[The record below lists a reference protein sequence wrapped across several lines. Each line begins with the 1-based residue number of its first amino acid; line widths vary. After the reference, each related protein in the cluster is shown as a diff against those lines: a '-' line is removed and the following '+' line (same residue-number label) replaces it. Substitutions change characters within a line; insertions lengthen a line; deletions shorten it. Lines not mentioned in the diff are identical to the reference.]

1 MKKILTMAAVALLA
15 ASCSNDKDVINP
27 DLGTA
32 NAPVAIKL
40 TQSVEGITTK
50 APILKGSPVE
60 GIVVMVDVATGEGH
74 PAHDWASFNPVY
86 KNVLDENTKA
96 LETRA
101 NVASAVFTAGTET
114 DITLTPTLYYDNAD
128 VSPKN
133 SHITAVVP
141 SGTIES
147 SKVVFGKVDGLQD
160 VMTIG
165 TDQDAGTA
173 ETPSTEGCKLT
184 FSHKTT
190 QLVFAASYK
199 AVADNKGEWAGK
211 DVSIKNIMVL
221 GTQLP
226 QSVNLTNGDV
236 NWATTSDF
244 SVPNIITTALSTTV
258 STVSPA
264 VMIVPSQD
272 IKLNVTISVGGTD
285 RTFLN
290 VPVMDEKQASDK
302 LNAKEGFAHTVTLNI
317 TEPDKPTGD
326 NVKALEVKATVN
338 EWQKGNGGT
347 VDLK

>member
-15 ASCSNDKDVINP
+15 ASCSNDKDVITP

-50 APILKGSPVE
+50 APITSGSQVE
-60 GIVVMVDVATGEGH
+60 GIVVMVDVTSGH
-74 PAHDWASFNPVY
+74 EHDWGSFNPVY
-86 KNVLDENTKA
+86 KNEIDGATKE
-96 LETRA
+96 LKTRA
-101 NVASAVFTAGTET
+101 NVAGAVFTAGTET
-114 DITLTPTLYYDNAD
+114 DITLTPTLYYDNAQA
-128 VSPKN
+128 SPKN

-165 TDQDAGTA
+165 ADQDAGTA
-173 ETPSTEGCKLT
+173 ASPNQNGCKLT
-184 FSHKTT
+184 FAHKTT
-190 QLVFAASYK
+190 QLVFAASYTS
-199 AVADNKGEWAGK
+199 VAGGKGEWEGK
-211 DVSIKNIMVL
+211 NVSIKSIKIL

-236 NWATTSDF
+236 NWATASDF
-244 SVPNIITTALSTTV
+244 SVPNITTTALSTTA
-258 STVSPA
+258 STISPA
-264 VMIVPSQD
+264 VMLAPSND
-272 IKLNVTISVGGTD
+272 IKLNVTINVGGTD

-290 VPVMDEKQASDK
+290 VPVMDSKNAGEK
-302 LNAKEGFAHTVTLNI
+302 LNAQEGYAHTVTLNI

-338 EWQKGNGGT
+338 E
-347 VDLK
+347 

>member
-15 ASCSNDKDVINP
+15 ASCSNDKDVITP

-40 TQSVEGITTK
+40 TQSVEGLTTK
-50 APILKGSPVE
+50 APITSGSQVE

-86 KNVLDENTKA
+86 KNEIDASTKVLK
-96 LETRA
+96 TRA
-101 NVASAVFTAGTET
+101 NVAGAVFTAGKET
-114 DITLTPTLYYDNAD
+114 DITLTPTLYYDNAQA
-128 VSPKN
+128 SPKN

-173 ETPSTEGCKLT
+173 ALPSQEGCKLT

-190 QLVFAASYK
+190 QLVFAASYTS
-199 AVADNKGEWAGK
+199 VADNKGEWAGK
-211 DVSIKNIMVL
+211 DVSIKSIKVL

-226 QSVNLTNGDV
+226 QSVNLT
-236 NWATTSDF
+236 
-244 SVPNIITTALSTTV
+244 
-258 STVSPA
+258 
-264 VMIVPSQD
+264 M
-272 IKLNVTISVGGTD
+272 VT
-285 RTFLN
+285 
-290 VPVMDEKQASDK
+290 
-302 LNAKEGFAHTVTLNI
+302 
-317 TEPDKPTGD
+317 
-326 NVKALEVKATVN
+326 
-338 EWQKGNGGT
+338 
-347 VDLK
+347 

>member
-15 ASCSNDKDVINP
+15 ASCSNDKDVITP

-50 APILKGSPVE
+50 APITSGSQVE
-60 GIVVMVDVATGEGH
+60 GIVVMVDVTSGH
-74 PAHDWASFNPVY
+74 EHDWASFNPVY
-86 KNVLDENTKA
+86 KNEINGTTKA
-96 LETRA
+96 LEKRA
-101 NVASAVFTAGTET
+101 NVAGAVFTAGKET
-114 DITLTPTLYYDNAD
+114 DITLTPTLYYDNAQA
-128 VSPKN
+128 SAKN

-160 VMTIG
+160 VLTIG
-165 TDQDAGTA
+165 ADQDAGTA
-173 ETPSTEGCKLT
+173 ALPSQEGCKLT

-190 QLVFAASYK
+190 QLVFAASYTS
-199 AVADNKGEWAGK
+199 VADNKGEWAGK
-211 DVSIKNIMVL
+211 DVSIKSIKVL

-236 NWATTSDF
+236 NWATASDF
-244 SVPNIITTALSTTV
+244 SVPNITTTALSTTA
-258 STVSPA
+258 STISPA
-264 VMIVPSQD
+264 VMLAPSND
-272 IKLNVTISVGGTD
+272 IKLNVTINVGGTD

-290 VPVMDEKQASDK
+290 VPVMDSEVISDK
-302 LNAKEGFAHTVTLNI
+302 LSAKEGYAHTVTLNI

-338 EWQKGNGGT
+338 EWKQGNGGT

>member
-15 ASCSNDKDVINP
+15 ASCSNDKDVITP

-50 APILKGSPVE
+50 APITSGSQVE
-60 GIVVMVDVATGEGH
+60 GIVVMVDVTSGH
-74 PAHDWASFNPVY
+74 EHDWGSFNPVY
-86 KNVLDENTKA
+86 KNEIDGATKE
-96 LETRA
+96 LKTRA
-101 NVASAVFTAGTET
+101 NVAGAVFTAGTET
-114 DITLTPTLYYDNAD
+114 DITLTPTLYYDNAQA
-128 VSPKN
+128 SPKN

-165 TDQDAGTA
+165 ADQDAGTA
-173 ETPSTEGCKLT
+173 ASPNQDGCKLT

-190 QLVFAASYK
+190 QLVFAASYTS
-199 AVADNKGEWAGK
+199 VADNKGEWAGK
-211 DVSIKNIMVL
+211 DVSIKSIKVL

-236 NWATTSDF
+236 NWATASDF
-244 SVPNIITTALSTTV
+244 SVPNITTTTLSTTA
-258 STVSPA
+258 STISPA
-264 VMIVPSQD
+264 VMVAPSND
-272 IKLNVTISVGGTD
+272 IKLNVTINVGGTD

-290 VPVMDEKQASDK
+290 VPVMDSKNAGEK
-302 LNAKEGFAHTVTLNI
+302 LNAQEGYAHTVTLNI

-338 EWQKGNGGT
+338 ERKQGNGGT

>member
-15 ASCSNDKDVINP
+15 ASCSNDKDVITP

-50 APILKGSPVE
+50 APITSGSQVE
-60 GIVVMVDVATGEGH
+60 GIVVMVDVTSGH
-74 PAHDWASFNPVY
+74 EHDWGSFNPVY
-86 KNVLDENTKA
+86 KNEIDGATKE
-96 LETRA
+96 LKTRA
-101 NVASAVFTAGTET
+101 NVAGAVFTAGTET
-114 DITLTPTLYYDNAD
+114 DITLTPTLYYDNEQA
-128 VSPKN
+128 SPK
-133 SHITAVVP
+133 SAHITAVVP

-165 TDQDAGTA
+165 ADQDAGTA
-173 ETPSTEGCKLT
+173 ASPNQNGCKLT
-184 FSHKTT
+184 FAHKTT
-190 QLVFAASYK
+190 QLVFAASYTS
-199 AVADNKGEWAGK
+199 VAGGKGEWEGK
-211 DVSIKNIMVL
+211 NVSIKSIKIL

-236 NWATTSDF
+236 NWATASDF
-244 SVPNIITTALSTTV
+244 SVPNITTTALSTTA
-258 STVSPA
+258 STISPA
-264 VMIVPSQD
+264 VMLAPSND
-272 IKLNVTISVGGTD
+272 IKLNVTINVGGTD

-290 VPVMDEKQASDK
+290 VPVMDSKNAGEK
-302 LNAKEGFAHTVTLNI
+302 LNAQEGYAHTVTLNI

-338 EWQKGNGGT
+338 EWKQGNGGT

>member
-15 ASCSNDKDVINP
+15 ASCSNDKDVITP

-50 APILKGSPVE
+50 APITSGSQVE
-60 GIVVMVDVATGEGH
+60 GIVVMVDVTSGH
-74 PAHDWASFNPVY
+74 EHDWGSFNPVY
-86 KNVLDENTKA
+86 KNEIDGATKE
-96 LETRA
+96 LKTRA
-101 NVASAVFTAGTET
+101 NVAGAVFTAGTET
-114 DITLTPTLYYDNAD
+114 DITLTPTLYYDNAQA
-128 VSPKN
+128 SPKN

-165 TDQDAGTA
+165 ADQDAGTA
-173 ETPSTEGCKLT
+173 ASPNQDGCKLT

-190 QLVFAASYK
+190 QLVFAASYTS
-199 AVADNKGEWAGK
+199 VADNKGEWAGK
-211 DVSIKNIMVL
+211 DVSIKSIKVL

-236 NWATTSDF
+236 NWATASDF
-244 SVPNIITTALSTTV
+244 SVPNITTTTLSTTA
-258 STVSPA
+258 STISPA
-264 VMIVPSQD
+264 VMVAPSND
-272 IKLNVTISVGGTD
+272 IKLNVTINVGGTD

-290 VPVMDEKQASDK
+290 VPVMDSEVISDK
-302 LNAKEGFAHTVTLNI
+302 LSAKEGYAHTVTLNI

-338 EWQKGNGGT
+338 EWKQGNGGT

>member
-15 ASCSNDKDVINP
+15 ASCSNDKDVITP

-50 APILKGSPVE
+50 APITSGSQVE
-60 GIVVMVDVATGEGH
+60 GIVVMVDVTSGH
-74 PAHDWASFNPVY
+74 EHDWGSFNPVY
-86 KNVLDENTKA
+86 KNEIDGATKE
-96 LETRA
+96 LKTRA
-101 NVASAVFTAGTET
+101 NVAGAVFTAGTET
-114 DITLTPTLYYDNAD
+114 DITLTPTLYYDNAQA
-128 VSPKN
+128 SPKN

-165 TDQDAGTA
+165 ADQDAGTA
-173 ETPSTEGCKLT
+173 ASPNQNGCKLT
-184 FSHKTT
+184 FAHKTT
-190 QLVFAASYK
+190 QLVFAASYTS
-199 AVADNKGEWAGK
+199 VAGGKGEWEGK
-211 DVSIKNIMVL
+211 NVSIKSIKIL

-236 NWATTSDF
+236 NWATASDF
-244 SVPNIITTALSTTV
+244 SVPNITTTALSTTA
-258 STVSPA
+258 STISPA
-264 VMIVPSQD
+264 VMLAPSND
-272 IKLNVTISVGGTD
+272 IKLNVTINVGGTD

-290 VPVMDEKQASDK
+290 VPVMDSKNAGEK
-302 LNAKEGFAHTVTLNI
+302 LNAQEGYAHTVTLNI

-338 EWQKGNGGT
+338 EWKQGNGGT

>member
-15 ASCSNDKDVINP
+15 ASCSNDKDVITP

-50 APILKGSPVE
+50 APITSGSQVE
-60 GIVVMVDVATGEGH
+60 GIVVMVDVTSGH
-74 PAHDWASFNPVY
+74 EHDWASFNPVY
-86 KNVLDENTKA
+86 KNEIDGATKE
-96 LETRA
+96 LKTRA
-101 NVASAVFTAGTET
+101 NVAGAVFTAGTET
-114 DITLTPTLYYDNAD
+114 DITLTPTLYYDNAQA
-128 VSPKN
+128 SPKN

-165 TDQDAGTA
+165 ADQDAGTA
-173 ETPSTEGCKLT
+173 ASPNQDGCKLT

-190 QLVFAASYK
+190 QLVFAASYTS
-199 AVADNKGEWAGK
+199 VADNKGEWAGK
-211 DVSIKNIMVL
+211 DVSIKSIKVL

-236 NWATTSDF
+236 NWATASDF
-244 SVPNIITTALSTTV
+244 SVPNITTTALSTTA
-258 STVSPA
+258 STISPA
-264 VMIVPSQD
+264 VMVAPSND
-272 IKLNVTISVGGTD
+272 IKLNVTINVGGTD

-290 VPVMDEKQASDK
+290 VPVMDSKNAGEK
-302 LNAKEGFAHTVTLNI
+302 LNAQEGYAHTVTLNI

-338 EWQKGNGGT
+338 EWKQGNGGT

>member
-15 ASCSNDKDVINP
+15 ASCSNDKDVITP

-50 APILKGSPVE
+50 APITSGSQVE
-60 GIVVMVDVATGEGH
+60 GIVVMVDVTSGH
-74 PAHDWASFNPVY
+74 EHDWGSFNPVY
-86 KNVLDENTKA
+86 KNEIDGATKE

-101 NVASAVFTAGTET
+101 NVAGAVFTAGTET
-114 DITLTPTLYYDNAD
+114 DITLTPTLYYDNAQA
-128 VSPKN
+128 SPKN

-165 TDQDAGTA
+165 ADQYAGTA
-173 ETPSTEGCKLT
+173 ASPNQDGCKLT

-190 QLVFAASYK
+190 QLVFAASYTS
-199 AVADNKGEWAGK
+199 VADNKGEWAGK
-211 DVSIKNIMVL
+211 DVSIKSIKVL

-236 NWATTSDF
+236 NWATASDF
-244 SVPNIITTALSTTV
+244 SVPNITTTTLSTTA
-258 STVSPA
+258 STISPA
-264 VMIVPSQD
+264 VMVAPSND
-272 IKLNVTISVGGTD
+272 IKLNVTINVGGTD

-290 VPVMDEKQASDK
+290 VPVMDSKNAGEK
-302 LNAKEGFAHTVTLNI
+302 LNAQEGYAHTVTLNI

-338 EWQKGNGGT
+338 EWKQGNGGT

>member
-15 ASCSNDKDVINP
+15 ASCSNDKDVITP

-40 TQSVEGITTK
+40 TQSVEGLTTK
-50 APILKGSPVE
+50 APITNGSQVE
-60 GIVVMVDVATGEGH
+60 GIVVMVDVTSGH
-74 PAHDWASFNPVY
+74 EHDWGSFNPVY
-86 KNVLDENTKA
+86 KNVINETTKA

-101 NVASAVFTAGTET
+101 NVAGAVFTAGKET
-114 DITLTPTLYYDNAD
+114 DITLTPTLYYDNAQ
-128 VSPKN
+128 VSAKN

-165 TDQDAGTA
+165 ADQDAGTA
-173 ETPSTEGCKLT
+173 ASPNQNGCKLT
-184 FSHKTT
+184 FAHKTT
-190 QLVFAASYK
+190 QLVFAASYTS
-199 AVADNKGEWAGK
+199 VAGGKGEWEGK
-211 DVSIKNIMVL
+211 NVSIKSIKIL

-236 NWATTSDF
+236 NWATASDF
-244 SVPNIITTALSTTV
+244 SVPNITTTALSTTA
-258 STVSPA
+258 STISPA
-264 VMIVPSQD
+264 VMLAPSND
-272 IKLNVTISVGGTD
+272 IKLNVTINVGGTD

-290 VPVMDEKQASDK
+290 VPVMDSKNAGEK
-302 LNAKEGFAHTVTLNI
+302 LNAQEGYAHTVTLNI
-317 TEPDKPTGD
+317 TEPDKPTGE

-338 EWQKGNGGT
+338 EWKQGNGGT

>member
-15 ASCSNDKDVINP
+15 ASCSNDKDVITP

-50 APILKGSPVE
+50 APITSGSQVE
-60 GIVVMVDVATGEGH
+60 GIVVMVDVTSGH
-74 PAHDWASFNPVY
+74 EHDWASFNPVY
-86 KNVLDENTKA
+86 KNEINGTTKA
-96 LETRA
+96 LEKRA
-101 NVASAVFTAGTET
+101 NVAGAVFTAGKET
-114 DITLTPTLYYDNAD
+114 DITLTPTLYYDNAQA
-128 VSPKN
+128 SPKS

-165 TDQDAGTA
+165 ADQDAGTA
-173 ETPSTEGCKLT
+173 ALPSQEGCKLT

-190 QLVFAASYK
+190 QLVFAASYTS
-199 AVADNKGEWAGK
+199 VADNKGEWAGK
-211 DVSIKNIMVL
+211 DVSIKSIKVL

-236 NWATTSDF
+236 NWATASDF
-244 SVPNIITTALSTTV
+244 SVPNITTTALSTTA
-258 STVSPA
+258 STISPA
-264 VMIVPSQD
+264 VMLAPSND
-272 IKLNVTISVGGTD
+272 IKLNVTINVGGTD

-290 VPVMDEKQASDK
+290 VPVMDSEVISDK
-302 LNAKEGFAHTVTLNI
+302 LSAKEGYAHTVTLNI

-338 EWQKGNGGT
+338 EWKQGNGGT

>member
-15 ASCSNDKDVINP
+15 ASCSNDKDVITP

-50 APILKGSPVE
+50 APITSGSQVE
-60 GIVVMVDVATGEGH
+60 GIVVMVDVTSGH
-74 PAHDWASFNPVY
+74 EHDWGSFNPVY
-86 KNVLDENTKA
+86 KNEIDGATKE
-96 LETRA
+96 LKTRA
-101 NVASAVFTAGTET
+101 NVAGAVFTAGTET
-114 DITLTPTLYYDNAD
+114 DITLTPTLYYDNAQA
-128 VSPKN
+128 SPKN

-165 TDQDAGTA
+165 ADQDAGTA
-173 ETPSTEGCKLT
+173 ASPNQNGCKLT
-184 FSHKTT
+184 FAHKTT
-190 QLVFAASYK
+190 QLVFAASYTS
-199 AVADNKGEWAGK
+199 VAGGKGEWEGK
-211 DVSIKNIMVL
+211 NVSIKSIKIL

-236 NWATTSDF
+236 NWATASDF
-244 SVPNIITTALSTTV
+244 SVPNITTTTLSTTA
-258 STVSPA
+258 STISPA
-264 VMIVPSQD
+264 VMVAPSND
-272 IKLNVTISVGGTD
+272 IKLNVTINVGGTD

-290 VPVMDEKQASDK
+290 VPVMDSKNAGEK
-302 LNAKEGFAHTVTLNI
+302 LNAQEGYAHTVTLNI

-338 EWQKGNGGT
+338 EWKQGNGGT

>member
-15 ASCSNDKDVINP
+15 ASCSNDKDVITP

-50 APILKGSPVE
+50 APITSGSQVE
-60 GIVVMVDVATGEGH
+60 GIVVMVDVTSGH
-74 PAHDWASFNPVY
+74 EHDWGSFNPVY
-86 KNVLDENTKA
+86 KNEIDGATKE
-96 LETRA
+96 LKTRA
-101 NVASAVFTAGTET
+101 NVAGAVFTAGTET
-114 DITLTPTLYYDNAD
+114 DITLTPTLYYDNAQA
-128 VSPKN
+128 SPKN

-165 TDQDAGTA
+165 ADQDAGTA
-173 ETPSTEGCKLT
+173 ASPNQDGCKLT

-190 QLVFAASYK
+190 QLVFAASYTS
-199 AVADNKGEWAGK
+199 VAGGKGEWEGK
-211 DVSIKNIMVL
+211 NVSIKSIKIL

-236 NWATTSDF
+236 NWATASDF
-244 SVPNIITTALSTTV
+244 SVPNITTTALSTTA
-258 STVSPA
+258 STISPA
-264 VMIVPSQD
+264 VMLAPSND
-272 IKLNVTISVGGTD
+272 IKLNVTINVGGTD

-290 VPVMDEKQASDK
+290 VPVMDSKNAGEK
-302 LNAKEGFAHTVTLNI
+302 LNAQEGYAHTVTLNI
-317 TEPDKPTGD
+317 TEPDKPTGE

-338 EWQKGNGGT
+338 EWKQGNGGT
-347 VDLK
+347 VELK

>member
-15 ASCSNDKDVINP
+15 ASCSNDKDVITP

-50 APILKGSPVE
+50 APITSGSQVE
-60 GIVVMVDVATGEGH
+60 GIVVMVDVTSGH
-74 PAHDWASFNPVY
+74 EHDWGSFNPVY
-86 KNVLDENTKA
+86 KNEIDGATKE
-96 LETRA
+96 LKTRA
-101 NVASAVFTAGTET
+101 NVAGAVFTAGTET
-114 DITLTPTLYYDNAD
+114 DITLTPTLYYDNAQA
-128 VSPKN
+128 SPKN

-173 ETPSTEGCKLT
+173 ALPSQEGCKLT

-190 QLVFAASYK
+190 QLVFAASYTS
-199 AVADNKGEWAGK
+199 VAGGQGEWEGK
-211 DVSIKNIMVL
+211 NVSIKSIKIL

-236 NWATTSDF
+236 NWATASDF
-244 SVPNIITTALSTTV
+244 SVPNITTTALSTTA
-258 STVSPA
+258 STISPA
-264 VMIVPSQD
+264 VMLAPSND
-272 IKLNVTISVGGTD
+272 IKLNVTINVGGTD

-290 VPVMDEKQASDK
+290 VPVMDSKNTGEK
-302 LNAKEGFAHTVTLNI
+302 LNAQEGYAHTVTLNI
-317 TEPDKPTGD
+317 TEPDKPTGE

-338 EWQKGNGGT
+338 EWKQGNGGT

>member
-15 ASCSNDKDVINP
+15 ASCSNDKDVITP

-50 APILKGSPVE
+50 APITSGSQVE

-74 PAHDWASFNPVY
+74 PEHDWASFNPVY
-86 KNVLDENTKA
+86 KNEINGTTKA
-96 LETRA
+96 LEKRA
-101 NVASAVFTAGTET
+101 NVAGAVFTAGTET
-114 DITLTPTLYYDNAD
+114 DITLTPTLYYDNAQ
-128 VSPKN
+128 VSAKN

-165 TDQDAGTA
+165 ADQDAGTA
-173 ETPSTEGCKLT
+173 ASPNQNGCKLT
-184 FSHKTT
+184 FAHKTT
-190 QLVFAASYK
+190 QLVFAASYTS
-199 AVADNKGEWAGK
+199 VADNKGEWAGK
-211 DVSIKNIMVL
+211 DVSIKSIKVL

-226 QSVNLTNGDV
+226 QSVNL
-236 NWATTSDF
+236 NWATASDF
-244 SVPNIITTALSTTV
+244 SVPNITTTTLSTTA
-258 STVSPA
+258 STISPA
-264 VMIVPSQD
+264 VMVAPSND
-272 IKLNVTISVGGTD
+272 IKLNVTINVGGTD

-290 VPVMDEKQASDK
+290 VPVMDSKNAGEK
-302 LNAKEGFAHTVTLNI
+302 LNAQEGYAHTVTLNI

-338 EWQKGNGGT
+338 EWKQGNGGT

>member
-15 ASCSNDKDVINP
+15 ASCSNDKDVITP

-50 APILKGSPVE
+50 APITSGSQVE
-60 GIVVMVDVATGEGH
+60 GIVVMVDVTSGH
-74 PAHDWASFNPVY
+74 EHDWGSFNPVY
-86 KNVLDENTKA
+86 KNEINGTTKA
-96 LETRA
+96 LEKRA
-101 NVASAVFTAGTET
+101 NVAGAVFTAGTET
-114 DITLTPTLYYDNAD
+114 DITLTPTLYYDNAQ
-128 VSPKN
+128 VSAKN

-165 TDQDAGTA
+165 ADQDAGTA
-173 ETPSTEGCKLT
+173 ASPNQNGCKLT
-184 FSHKTT
+184 FAHKTT
-190 QLVFAASYK
+190 QLVFAASYTS
-199 AVADNKGEWAGK
+199 VADNKGEWAGK
-211 DVSIKNIMVL
+211 DVSIKSIKVL

-236 NWATTSDF
+236 NWATASDF
-244 SVPNIITTALSTTV
+244 SVPNITTTTLSTTA
-258 STVSPA
+258 STISPA
-264 VMIVPSQD
+264 VMVAPSND
-272 IKLNVTISVGGTD
+272 IKLNVTINVGGTD

-290 VPVMDEKQASDK
+290 VPVMDSKNAGEK
-302 LNAKEGFAHTVTLNI
+302 LNAQEGYAHTVTLNI

-338 EWQKGNGGT
+338 EWKQGNGGT

>member
-15 ASCSNDKDVINP
+15 ASCSNDKDVITP

-50 APILKGSPVE
+50 APITSGSQVE
-60 GIVVMVDVATGEGH
+60 GIVVMVDVTSGH
-74 PAHDWASFNPVY
+74 EHDWGSFNPVY
-86 KNVLDENTKA
+86 KNEIDGATKE
-96 LETRA
+96 LKTRA
-101 NVASAVFTAGTET
+101 NVAGAVFTAGTET
-114 DITLTPTLYYDNAD
+114 DITLTPTLYYDNAQA
-128 VSPKN
+128 SPKN

-165 TDQDAGTA
+165 ADQDAGTA
-173 ETPSTEGCKLT
+173 ASPNQDGCKLT

-190 QLVFAASYK
+190 QLVFAASYTS
-199 AVADNKGEWAGK
+199 VADNKGEWAGK
-211 DVSIKNIMVL
+211 DVSIKSIKVL

-236 NWATTSDF
+236 NWATASDF
-244 SVPNIITTALSTTV
+244 SVPNITTTTLSTTA
-258 STVSPA
+258 STISP
-264 VMIVPSQD
+264 VMVAPSND
-272 IKLNVTISVGGTD
+272 IKLNVTINVGGTD

-290 VPVMDEKQASDK
+290 VPVMDSKNAGEK
-302 LNAKEGFAHTVTLNI
+302 LNAQEGYAHTVTLNI

-338 EWQKGNGGT
+338 EWKQGNGGT

>member
-15 ASCSNDKDVINP
+15 ASCSNDKDVITP

-50 APILKGSPVE
+50 APITSGSQVE
-60 GIVVMVDVATGEGH
+60 GIVVMVDVTSGH
-74 PAHDWASFNPVY
+74 EHDWGSFNPVY
-86 KNVLDENTKA
+86 KNEIDGATKE
-96 LETRA
+96 LKTRA
-101 NVASAVFTAGTET
+101 NVAGAVFTAGTET
-114 DITLTPTLYYDNAD
+114 DITLTPTLYYDNAQ
-128 VSPKN
+128 VSAKN

-165 TDQDAGTA
+165 ADQDAGTA
-173 ETPSTEGCKLT
+173 ASPNQNGCKLT
-184 FSHKTT
+184 FAHKTT
-190 QLVFAASYK
+190 QLVFAASYTS
-199 AVADNKGEWAGK
+199 VAGGKGEWEGK
-211 DVSIKNIMVL
+211 NVSIKSIKIL

-236 NWATTSDF
+236 NWATASDF
-244 SVPNIITTALSTTV
+244 SVPNITTTALSTTA
-258 STVSPA
+258 STISPA
-264 VMIVPSQD
+264 VMVAPSND
-272 IKLNVTISVGGTD
+272 IKLNVTINVGGTD

-290 VPVMDEKQASDK
+290 VPVMDSKNAGEK
-302 LNAKEGFAHTVTLNI
+302 LNAQEGYAHTVTLNI

-338 EWQKGNGGT
+338 EWKQGNGGT

>member
-15 ASCSNDKDVINP
+15 ASCSNDKDVITP

-40 TQSVEGITTK
+40 TQSVEGLTTK
-50 APILKGSPVE
+50 APITNGSQVE
-60 GIVVMVDVATGEGH
+60 GIVVMVDVTSGH
-74 PAHDWASFNPVY
+74 EHDWGSFNPVY
-86 KNVLDENTKA
+86 KNEINETTKA

-101 NVASAVFTAGTET
+101 NVAGAVFTAGTET
-114 DITLTPTLYYDNAD
+114 DITLTPTLYYDNAQA
-128 VSPKN
+128 SPKS

-165 TDQDAGTA
+165 ADQDAGTA
-173 ETPSTEGCKLT
+173 ASPNQNGCKLT
-184 FSHKTT
+184 FAHKTT
-190 QLVFAASYK
+190 QLVFAASYTS
-199 AVADNKGEWAGK
+199 VADNKGEWAGK
-211 DVSIKNIMVL
+211 

-236 NWATTSDF
+236 NWATASDF
-244 SVPNIITTALSTTV
+244 SVPNITTTTLSTTA
-258 STVSPA
+258 STISPA
-264 VMIVPSQD
+264 VMVAPSND
-272 IKLNVTISVGGTD
+272 IKLNVTINVGGTD

-290 VPVMDEKQASDK
+290 VPVMDSKNAGEK
-302 LNAKEGFAHTVTLNI
+302 LNAQEGYAHTVTLNI

-338 EWQKGNGGT
+338 EWKQGNGGT

>member
-15 ASCSNDKDVINP
+15 ASCSNDKDVITP

-50 APILKGSPVE
+50 APITSGSQVE
-60 GIVVMVDVATGEGH
+60 GIVVMVDVTSGH
-74 PAHDWASFNPVY
+74 EHDWGSFNPVY
-86 KNVLDENTKA
+86 KNEIDGATKE
-96 LETRA
+96 LKTRA
-101 NVASAVFTAGTET
+101 NVAGAVFTAGTET
-114 DITLTPTLYYDNAD
+114 DITLTPTLYYDNAQA
-128 VSPKN
+128 SPKN
-133 SHITAVVP
+133 SHITAFVP
-141 SGTIES
+141 SAIIES

-165 TDQDAGTA
+165 ADQDAGTA
-173 ETPSTEGCKLT
+173 ASPNQDGCKLT

-190 QLVFAASYK
+190 QLVFAASYTS
-199 AVADNKGEWAGK
+199 VADNKGEWAGK
-211 DVSIKNIMVL
+211 DVSIKSIKVL

-236 NWATTSDF
+236 NWATASDF
-244 SVPNIITTALSTTV
+244 SVPNITTTTLSTTA
-258 STVSPA
+258 STISPA
-264 VMIVPSQD
+264 VMVAPSND
-272 IKLNVTISVGGTD
+272 IKLNVTINVGGTD

-290 VPVMDEKQASDK
+290 VPVMDSKNAGEK
-302 LNAKEGFAHTVTLNI
+302 LNAQEGYAHTVTLNI

-338 EWQKGNGGT
+338 EWKQGNGGT

>member
-15 ASCSNDKDVINP
+15 ASCSNDKDVITP

-50 APILKGSPVE
+50 APITSGSQVE
-60 GIVVMVDVATGEGH
+60 GIVVMVDVTSGH
-74 PAHDWASFNPVY
+74 EHDWASFNPVY
-86 KNVLDENTKA
+86 KNEINGTTKA
-96 LETRA
+96 LEKRA
-101 NVASAVFTAGTET
+101 NVAGAVFTAGKET
-114 DITLTPTLYYDNAD
+114 DITLTPTLYYDNAQA
-128 VSPKN
+128 SAKN

-165 TDQDAGTA
+165 ADQDAGTA
-173 ETPSTEGCKLT
+173 ALPSQEGCKLT

-190 QLVFAASYK
+190 QLVFAASYTS
-199 AVADNKGEWAGK
+199 VADNKGEWAGK
-211 DVSIKNIMVL
+211 DVSIKSIKVL

-236 NWATTSDF
+236 NWATASDF
-244 SVPNIITTALSTTV
+244 SVPNITTTALSTTA
-258 STVSPA
+258 STISPA
-264 VMIVPSQD
+264 VMLAPSND
-272 IKLNVTISVGGTD
+272 IKLNVTINVGGTD

-290 VPVMDEKQASDK
+290 VPVMDSEVISDK
-302 LNAKEGFAHTVTLNI
+302 LSAKEGYAHTVTLNI

-338 EWQKGNGGT
+338 EWKQGNGGT

>member
-50 APILKGSPVE
+50 APILKGSQVE
-60 GIVVMVDVATGEGH
+60 GIVVMVDVTTGEGH
-74 PAHDWASFNPVY
+74 PAHDWGSFSPVY
-86 KNVLDENTKA
+86 KNELEDKDGTKT
-96 LETRA
+96 LKTRA
-101 NVASAVFTAGTET
+101 NVAGAAFTAGTST
-114 DITLTPTLYYDNAD
+114 DITLNPTLYYDNTD

-165 TDQDAGTA
+165 TDIDAGNATTHDENYTLEFA
-173 ETPSTEGCKLT
+173 
-184 FSHKTT
+184 HKTT
-190 QLVFAASYK
+190 QLVFAASY
-199 AVADNKGEWAGK
+199 ASVADGQGEWGGK
-211 DVSIKNIMVL
+211 DVSIKSIKIL

-236 NWATTSDF
+236 NWATASDF
-244 SVPNIITTALSTTV
+244 SVPNITTTALSTTA
-258 STVSPA
+258 STISPA
-264 VMIVPSQD
+264 VMVVPSKD
-272 IKLNVTISVGGTD
+272 IKLNVTINVGGTD

-290 VPVMDEKQASDK
+290 VPVMDSDQK
-302 LNAKEGFAHTVTLNI
+302 DAMLNAQEGYAHTVTLNI
-317 TEPDKPTGD
+317 TEPDKPTGAT
-326 NVKALEVKATVN
+326 ALTVKATVN
-338 EWQKGNGGT
+338 EWKQGKGGT
-347 VDLK
+347 VELK

>member
-1 MKKILTMAAVALLA
+1 MKKILTMAAVSLLA
-15 ASCSNDKDVINP
+15 ASCSNDKDVITP

-50 APILKGSPVE
+50 APITSGSQVE
-60 GIVVMVDVATGEGH
+60 GIVVMVDVTSGH
-74 PAHDWASFNPVY
+74 EHDWGSFNPVY
-86 KNVLDENTKA
+86 KNEIDGATKE
-96 LETRA
+96 LKTRA
-101 NVASAVFTAGTET
+101 NVAGAVFTAGTET
-114 DITLTPTLYYDNAD
+114 DITLTPTLYYDNTE

-165 TDQDAGTA
+165 ADQDAGTA
-173 ETPSTEGCKLT
+173 ASPNQDGCKLT

-190 QLVFAASYK
+190 QLVFAASYTS
-199 AVADNKGEWAGK
+199 VADNKGEWAGK
-211 DVSIKNIMVL
+211 DVSIKSIKVL

-236 NWATTSDF
+236 NWATASDF
-244 SVPNIITTALSTTV
+244 SVPNITTTTLSTTA
-258 STVSPA
+258 STISPA
-264 VMIVPSQD
+264 VMVAPSND
-272 IKLNVTISVGGTD
+272 IKLNVTINVGGTD

-290 VPVMDEKQASDK
+290 VPVMDSKNAGEK
-302 LNAKEGFAHTVTLNI
+302 LNAQEGYAHTVTLNI

-338 EWQKGNGGT
+338 EWKQGNGGT

>member
-15 ASCSNDKDVINP
+15 ASCSNDKDVITP

-50 APILKGSPVE
+50 APITSGSQVE
-60 GIVVMVDVATGEGH
+60 GIVVMVDVTSGH
-74 PAHDWASFNPVY
+74 EHDWGSFNPVY
-86 KNVLDENTKA
+86 KNEIDGATKE
-96 LETRA
+96 LKTRA
-101 NVASAVFTAGTET
+101 NVAGAVFTAGTET
-114 DITLTPTLYYDNAD
+114 DITLTPTLYYDNEQA
-128 VSPKN
+128 SPK
-133 SHITAVVP
+133 SAHITAVVP

-165 TDQDAGTA
+165 ADQDAGTA
-173 ETPSTEGCKLT
+173 ASPNQNGCKLT
-184 FSHKTT
+184 FAHKTT
-190 QLVFAASYK
+190 QLVFAASYTS
-199 AVADNKGEWAGK
+199 VAGGKGEWEGK
-211 DVSIKNIMVL
+211 NVSIKSIKIL

-236 NWATTSDF
+236 NWATASDF
-244 SVPNIITTALSTTV
+244 SVPNITTTALSTTA
-258 STVSPA
+258 STISPA
-264 VMIVPSQD
+264 VMLAPSND
-272 IKLNVTISVGGTD
+272 IKLNVTINVGGTD

-290 VPVMDEKQASDK
+290 VPVMDSKNAGEK
-302 LNAKEGFAHTVTLNI
+302 LNAQEGYAHTVTLNI

-338 EWQKGNGGT
+338 EWKQGNGGT
-347 VDLK
+347 VELK

>member
-15 ASCSNDKDVINP
+15 ASCSNDKDVITP

-50 APILKGSPVE
+50 APITSGSQVE
-60 GIVVMVDVATGEGH
+60 GIVVMVDVTSGH
-74 PAHDWASFNPVY
+74 EHDWGSFNPVY
-86 KNVLDENTKA
+86 KNEIDGATKE
-96 LETRA
+96 LKTRA
-101 NVASAVFTAGTET
+101 NVAGAVFTAGTET
-114 DITLTPTLYYDNAD
+114 DITLTPTLYYDNAQA
-128 VSPKN
+128 SPKN

-165 TDQDAGTA
+165 ADQDAGTA
-173 ETPSTEGCKLT
+173 ASPNQNGCKLT

-190 QLVFAASYK
+190 QLVFAASYTS
-199 AVADNKGEWAGK
+199 VADNKGEWAGK
-211 DVSIKNIMVL
+211 DVCIKCIKVL
-221 GTQLP
+221 STQLP
-226 QSVNLTNGDV
+226 LSVNLTNGDV
-236 NWATTSDF
+236 NWATASDF
-244 SVPNIITTALSTTV
+244 SVPNITTTTLSTTA
-258 STVSPA
+258 STISPA
-264 VMIVPSQD
+264 VMVAPSND
-272 IKLNVTISVGGTD
+272 IKLNVTINVGGTD

-290 VPVMDEKQASDK
+290 VPVMDSKNAGEK
-302 LNAKEGFAHTVTLNI
+302 LNAQEGYAHTVTLNI
-317 TEPDKPTGD
+317 TEPDKPTGE

-338 EWQKGNGGT
+338 EWKQGNGGT

>member
-1 MKKILTMAAVALLA
+1 MKKILTMAAVTLLA
-15 ASCSNDKDVINP
+15 ASCSNDKDVITP

-50 APILKGSPVE
+50 APITSGSQVE
-60 GIVVMVDVATGEGH
+60 GIVVMVDVTSGH
-74 PAHDWASFNPVY
+74 EHDWASFNPVY
-86 KNVLDENTKA
+86 KNEINGTTKA
-96 LETRA
+96 LEKRA
-101 NVASAVFTAGTET
+101 NVAGAVFTAGKET
-114 DITLTPTLYYDNAD
+114 DITLTPTLYYDNAQA
-128 VSPKN
+128 SAKN

-165 TDQDAGTA
+165 ADQDAGTA
-173 ETPSTEGCKLT
+173 ALPSQEGCKLT

-190 QLVFAASYK
+190 QLVFAASYTS
-199 AVADNKGEWAGK
+199 VADNKGEWAGK
-211 DVSIKNIMVL
+211 DVSIKSIKVL

-236 NWATTSDF
+236 NWATASDF
-244 SVPNIITTALSTTV
+244 SVPNITTTALSTTA
-258 STVSPA
+258 STISPA
-264 VMIVPSQD
+264 VMLAPSND
-272 IKLNVTISVGGTD
+272 IKLNVTINVGGTD

-290 VPVMDEKQASDK
+290 VPVMDSEVISDK
-302 LNAKEGFAHTVTLNI
+302 LSAKEGYAHTVTLNI

-338 EWQKGNGGT
+338 EWKQGNGGT

>member
-15 ASCSNDKDVINP
+15 ASCSNDKDVITP

-50 APILKGSPVE
+50 APITSGSQVE
-60 GIVVMVDVATGEGH
+60 GIVVMVDVTSGH
-74 PAHDWASFNPVY
+74 EHDWGSFNPVY
-86 KNVLDENTKA
+86 KNVINETTKV
-96 LETRA
+96 LEKRA
-101 NVASAVFTAGTET
+101 NVAGAVFTAGKET
-114 DITLTPTLYYDNAD
+114 DITLTPTLYYDNTE

-165 TDQDAGTA
+165 ADQDAGTA
-173 ETPSTEGCKLT
+173 ASPNQNGCKLT
-184 FSHKTT
+184 FAHKTT
-190 QLVFAASYK
+190 QLVFAASYTS
-199 AVADNKGEWAGK
+199 VAGGKGEWEGK
-211 DVSIKNIMVL
+211 NVSIKSIKIL

-226 QSVNLTNGDV
+226 QSVNLTNGVV
-236 NWATTSDF
+236 NWATASDF
-244 SVPNIITTALSTTV
+244 SVPNITTTALSTTA
-258 STVSPA
+258 STISPA
-264 VMIVPSQD
+264 VMLAPSND
-272 IKLNVTISVGGTD
+272 IKLNVTINVGGTD

-290 VPVMDEKQASDK
+290 VPVMDSKNAGEK
-302 LNAKEGFAHTVTLNI
+302 LNAQEGYAHTVTLNI
-317 TEPDKPTGD
+317 TEPDKPTGE

-338 EWQKGNGGT
+338 EWKQGNGGT